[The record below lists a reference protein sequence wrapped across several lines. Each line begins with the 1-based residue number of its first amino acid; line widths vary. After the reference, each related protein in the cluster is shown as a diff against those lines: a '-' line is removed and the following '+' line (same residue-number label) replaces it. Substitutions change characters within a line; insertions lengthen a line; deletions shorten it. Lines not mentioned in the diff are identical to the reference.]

1 LTQPGRFQ
9 YGIAGNDGTCT
20 SVCAELWED
29 KWGLAN
35 EWPMGYRGLMLE
47 PKGGL
52 KVID

>member
-1 LTQPGRFQ
+1 MDLLVMMEH
-9 YGIAGNDGTCT
+9 A
-20 SVCAELWED
+20 SVCAELWEV

-35 EWPMGYRGLMLE
+35 EWPMGYCDLMLE